1 MGGSAVSPS
10 HPIQNLSI
18 SNFGCLRD
26 VSLDLEPLTVLIG
39 PNDSG
44 KTTILRA
51 LDALGRATRKG
62 SRLRGPD
69 GWRGVFDNQDDFN
82 SITTDGDGNP
92 FTIALNRS
100 PVGPFRYSTTVGIDA
115 VGPCVVR
122 ELLAME
128 SNIGFHRSVGKSQQ
142 LELILSLNQTIVGS
156 YGQSQG
162 VPVVASPSS
171 LSFSN
176 DPVAHVPLQVGQW
189 SEYCKILGA
198 AIPRFQRYQFV
209 PSALRSPVPVDEPV
223 SQLEENGKGLA
234 GYWAELLLTNG
245 DLAKKIEENLSA
257 FMPHV
262 GRIHAIRLLRALT
275 SSSGDSVMKP
285 CFELSVRIKN
295 GVSIPAKSVSDGV
308 LLFLAF
314 LLIAN
319 EAGEKPVLLIE
330 EPETGVHPG
339 LLKQICTLLRTLTTG
354 GHGGPPAQVI
364 VTTHSPLLL
373 QHFEPN
379 EIRVVVRGE
388 DGYTQV
394 VPFNGAPD
402 IQRLLEFQG
411 PGELWANNGDE
422 FFRSVARAGE

>member
-1 MGGSAVSPS
+1 MSAS
-10 HPIQNLSI
+10 HPIRSLRI

-51 LDALGRATRKG
+51 LDALGKATQKG
-62 SRLRGPD
+62 THLRGPE
-69 GWRGVFDNQDDFN
+69 GWSSLFNSMIDFE
-82 SITTDGDGNP
+82 SITTDGNGSP
-92 FTIALNRS
+92 FTIALNNIASGR
-100 PVGPFRYSTTVGIDA
+100 FRYDTSVGFSA
-115 VGPCVVR
+115 RGPGVVR
-122 ELLAME
+122 EYLAAE
-128 SNIGFHRSVGKSQQ
+128 GNYGFHRSEEARQQ
-142 LELILSLNQTIVGS
+142 LELILSLTQTIEGS
-156 YGQSQG
+156 YGQPQG
-162 VPVVASPSS
+162 VPIVAYPTA
-171 LSFSN
+171 LAFTSFS
-176 DPVAHVPLQVGQW
+176 DPSVQLQRGQW
-189 SEYCKILGA
+189 EEYCKRLGA
-198 AIPRFQRYQFV
+198 VIPRLKRYQLV
-209 PSALRSPVPVDEPV
+209 PSSLRSPVPVDDPV
-223 SQLEENGKGLA
+223 SQLEEDGKGLA

-245 DLAKKIEENLSA
+245 DLAKKIEKELSA
-257 FMPHV
+257 VMPHV
-262 GRIHAIRLLRALT
+262 GRIHAPRTSRAFAGP
-275 SSSGDSVMKP
+275 SGSPVVKP
-285 CFELSVRIKN
+285 CFELSIRSKRDF
-295 GVSIPAKSVSDGV
+295 SIPAKSVSDGV

-373 QHFEPN
+373 QHFEPS
-379 EIRVVVRGE
+379 EIRVVVRGD

-394 VPFNGAPD
+394 LPFNGAPD